1 MKFVKVKGFEKK
13 VAFLGVFYMCVFG
26 ESNLTVY
33 NKCLED
39 LFQQKLINCSKVV
52 FCIVPPTRGIEG
64 GSFPL
69 KYLQRRLFNIR
80 TNKEFCHCEESSTWK
95 SHLSFHLYF

>member
-39 LFQQKLINCSKVV
+39 LFQQKLNNLPGGDRNEIQIQSVI
-52 FCIVPPTRGIEG
+52 FRHFILFRRGI
-64 GSFPL
+64 
-69 KYLQRRLFNIR
+69 R
-80 TNKEFCHCEESSTWK
+80 
-95 SHLSFHLYF
+95 

>member
-39 LFQQKLINCSKVV
+39 LFQQKLFTSACCDGYARGAIAVVSSSSKV
-52 FCIVPPTRGIEG
+52 
-64 GSFPL
+64 
-69 KYLQRRLFNIR
+69 
-80 TNKEFCHCEESSTWK
+80 
-95 SHLSFHLYF
+95 

>member
-39 LFQQKLINCSKVV
+39 LFQQKLNKTPVSASAKN
-52 FCIVPPTRGIEG
+52 RG
-64 GSFPL
+64 FWV
-69 KYLQRRLFNIR
+69 
-80 TNKEFCHCEESSTWK
+80 NKEELLMLRYRSVVVLQFHYCSTTAPQHH
-95 SHLSFHLYF
+95 STT

>member
-39 LFQQKLINCSKVV
+39 LFQQKLFKK
-52 FCIVPPTRGIEG
+52 GKDG
-64 GSFPL
+64 
-69 KYLQRRLFNIR
+69 K
-80 TNKEFCHCEESSTWK
+80 
-95 SHLSFHLYF
+95 

>member
-39 LFQQKLINCSKVV
+39 LFQQKLSNLII
-52 FCIVPPTRGIEG
+52 FPVPTFHQVSP
-64 GSFPL
+64 
-69 KYLQRRLFNIR
+69 QRSLLFRWANIR
-80 TNKEFCHCEESSTWK
+80 GGCQPPSSRRV
-95 SHLSFHLYF
+95 S